1 MPGNHSAI
9 VTCSETKLP
18 GNLILSEVEFDEFK
32 RHCREKGF
40 DLSYFSA
47 AISGSRK
54 EIEQY
59 KFESPKSIKLRK
71 RLIGFEGTPYDVAE
85 WQQEK
90 WISVLPQIKEDFFR
104 GRREMTRVDSFWFG
118 SIVIN
123 GRKYG
128 CDVLIFPD
136 GTVRKRRDGFWKFG
150 SHAIKRI
157 DIEELV
163 RVKPEVLVVGTGTNG
178 RARLTSEAEA
188 YARAANISFTSA
200 PSSEAIQQLNQF
212 IDQGKQVAALIHIT
226 C

>member
-1 MPGNHSAI
+1 MPGKQGAI

-18 GNLILSEVEFDEFK
+18 GNLILSQAEFDEFK
-32 RHCREKGF
+32 QHCREKGF

-59 KFESPKSIKLRK
+59 QFESPKVIKLRK

-85 WQQEK
+85 WQREK
-90 WISVLPQIKEDFFR
+90 WIRTLQQIQEEFFK
-104 GRREMTRVDSFWFG
+104 GRRKMTRVDSFQFG

-128 CDVLIFPD
+128 RDVLLFPD
-136 GTVRKRRDGFWKFG
+136 GTVRERKGGFWKFG
-150 SHAIKRI
+150 SHAIKRA

-163 RVKPEVLVVGTGTNG
+163 KVKPDVLIVSTGTNG
-178 RARLTSEAEA
+178 KARVTSEAEA
-188 YARAANISFTSA
+188 CAKEANIGLLSA
-200 PSSEAIQQLNQF
+200 PSLEAIKQLNQL
-212 IDQGKQVAALIHIT
+212 IEEGRRVSALIHIT

>member
-1 MPGNHSAI
+1 MPGKQSAI

-18 GNLILSEVEFDEFK
+18 GNLILSQVEFDEFK
-32 RHCREKGF
+32 RHCLEKGF

-54 EIEQY
+54 EIEEYQ
-59 KFESPKSIKLRK
+59 FDGPKVIKLRK

-85 WQQEK
+85 WLHEK
-90 WISVLPQIKEDFFR
+90 WISVLPQIQEEFFEGR
-104 GRREMTRVDSFWFG
+104 GEITRVDSFWFG

-128 CDVLIFPD
+128 RDVLLFPD
-136 GTVRKRRDGFWKFG
+136 GKVRERKGGFWKFG
-150 SHAIKRI
+150 SHAIKRA
-157 DIEELV
+157 DIEELA

-188 YARAANISFTSA
+188 CVREANINLTSA
-200 PSSEAIQQLNQF
+200 PSSEAIQQLNQL
-212 IDQGKQVAALIHIT
+212 IDKGKQVAALIHIT